1 VTIPR
6 PVYLFNDPEAD
17 DVLMHDDLEDLVNDA
32 KAVYKGLGSLVA
44 LLRESDGSENAQA
57 WSREGTA
64 VLIDGLRLRMELVVA
79 GAEGVWRVVQRWAAD
94 NEQGDES

>member
-17 DVLMHDDLEDLVNDA
+17 DVLMHDDLEDLVSDA
-32 KAVYKGLGSLVA
+32 QAVYSGLGSLVA
-44 LLRESDGSENAQA
+44 LLRESDGSATDHA
-57 WSREGTA
+57 WSRAGTA

-79 GAEGVWRVVQRWAAD
+79 GAQGVWSVVQRWS
-94 NEQGDES
+94 DEEGNVT